1 MPESTIGLPADGAG
15 KLLRTRQRVVGA
27 ATVQEQYLVVQDEKV
42 ATYNGRA
49 GTFRIP
55 GANAV
60 THKLLSVFNAS
71 GSTTIVSVDKVFVD
85 VYMTVVKAVTVPPPI
100 IRIHRATVIPT
111 GGTALAKVTMDSA
124 LTTNASVTLLQGAS
138 ADGTASVIT
147 HTIAANT
154 LISQEIAARLITGAG
169 YEPADRVEFLDGSG
183 GFLLRA
189 GEGLVVEVAS
199 IAATSNPATDM
210 WVAGLQWTEFTYP

>member
-1 MPESTIGLPADGAG
+1 MAEGIIQLPADSTGKKLRSRERTIGANS
-15 KLLRTRQRVVGA
+15 VH
-27 ATVQEQYLVVQDEKV
+27 EQYVIAQDEQVVSYK
-42 ATYNGRA
+42 GRA

-55 GANAV
+55 GSAAV
-60 THKLLSVFNAS
+60 THKLFSVFNAA

-85 VYMTVVKAVTVPPPI
+85 VYMTVVKAATVPPPI
-100 IRIHRATVIPT
+100 IRIHRAAVIPT
-111 GGTALAKVTMDSA
+111 GGTALAKVAMDSA

-147 HTIAANT
+147 HAIAAGT
-154 LISQEIAARLITGAG
+154 LISQEIAARLITAAG

-183 GFLLRA
+183 GVLLRA
-189 GEGLVVEVAS
+189 GEGLVLEVAS

-210 WVAGLQWTEFTYP
+210 WSAGIQWSEFTNP